1 MKRQKNWNQLSV
13 ITIILGETRK
23 DILKQAGVLSNM
35 SMTEIVKSMI
45 DDLFDQWL
53 EKRGLTRIN
62 GNRIIRL

>member
-1 MKRQKNWNQLSV
+1 
-13 ITIILGETRK
+13 
-23 DILKQAGVLSNM
+23 
-35 SMTEIVKSMI
+35 MTEIVKSMI